1 MRMVSG
7 ICSLLIAVVLLAGS
21 TLNGQSVPELNVA
34 VVTGGHDYETS
45 FYRVFEQPGIRWD
58 HFVSNEAAFARDLRK
73 YDVVVLYDM
82 SKDLGPKGRANAQA
96 FAESGK
102 GLVVMHHAIVDYATT
117 WPWWYQ
123 ELVGGRYLEQPDGNQ
138 PASSYKHDEEL
149 QIEPAMNHPIVDSLG
164 RFRITDETY
173 KGMWI
178 SPKVKVLLKTDNP
191 TSDGPVAWISPWP
204 KARVVYIQLGHDRK
218 AHDNPAFRKLVR
230 NTIVWSAGK

>member
-1 MRMVSG
+1 MRILSG
-7 ICSLLIAVVLLAGS
+7 ICCLLVCVSLILTS
-21 TLNGQSVPELNVA
+21 SVNAQNRPDLKVA

-58 HFVSNEAAFARDLRK
+58 HFVSNEQAFAKDLRS

-82 SKDLGPKGRANAQA
+82 SKDLSAKGRAKVQA

-117 WPWWYQ
+117 WPWWYEQ
-123 ELVGGRYLEQPDGNQ
+123 LVGGRYLERAEGKL
-138 PASSYKHDEEL
+138 PASTYKHDEKIQVES
-149 QIEPAMNHPIVDSLG
+149 AMSHPIVDSVG
-164 RFRITDETY
+164 RFEIFDETY

-178 SPKVKVLLKTDNP
+178 SPDVKVLLKTNNP

-204 KARVVYIQLGHDRK
+204 KARVVYIQLGHGAA
-218 AHDNPAFRKLVR
+218 AHDNPAFKKLVW
-230 NTIVWSAGK
+230 NAIAWTSGK